1 MIIYRSPFICLTLF
15 FCFICLAYAPQARA
29 QEKPL
34 PPKDT
39 LKSKIDTLKIPKK
52 SEIETT
58 VIYSAEDSV
67 VTDMITKEI
76 FLYGK
81 AKIEYGDI
89 KLTAEFINFD
99 QENNTLFATGK
110 LDSAGRFRGV
120 AEFKQGADTYLADTM
135 RYNFKTQK
143 AIVKGIVTKQDEG
156 IITSEKAKKSA
167 TGEMYALNSH
177 YTTCNKKHPHWYIN
191 ASKIKMV
198 PNKHVV
204 CGPFN
209 LVVADIPTPLGF
221 LFGMFPLNEKRRSGV
236 VIPTYG
242 EDDQRG
248 FFLRNGGYYW
258 AISDYMAADFMGGIY
273 TNGSWELNPTF
284 TYLKRY
290 RYNGSFNLALN
301 RRVGGDEFTP
311 TKANDFSLAWTH
323 SPTPRGRSSFSA
335 NVRLA
340 SNNFNQRNNTFN
352 VQQQLSNTSNSGVN
366 YSTSFNIG
374 KSQANIALSA
384 TQDQNTGTGVVNL
397 QLPNLNFS
405 INRIYL
411 FRQEGGKRV
420 PEWLKNLNIQYTLTG
435 GANYTNNYLQSA
447 QSFGFRVVNA
457 PTLPAGVVQIDNP
470 FQTNTNTNPAVPKF
484 NLENLPAILRQ
495 AQIGMIHNI
504 PLGTTI
510 KLLKHFRLSPS
521 VSYREA
527 WFPYKLDYAWEAG
540 KNGVRVDTTWGFH
553 RTYNYSGSASLTTQV
568 FGIFKFGKN
577 SKIEAIRHSL
587 IPTVGLSL
595 SPNQQGDKFGFFRTL
610 QTDSTGVLRLVSR
623 FQGFSPAPP
632 NALNQSGIVT
642 FDLQNIFEAKIRPKS
657 DTAEVSKMKLLDN
670 LSLNTSYNLFA
681 DSLNLS
687 PITLNARTNIAQ
699 LIDINFTSTFDPYA
713 YEPLWTDEG
722 NNVITQYRSGTFRW
736 NKKGFDWL
744 QMSNANLSFSFN
756 LTPESFKKKT
766 QQKVDKASQRLNN
779 PNANNRSLDD
789 QRAKQELKNIKQNPN
804 EYVDFDIPWTF
815 NFSYNF
821 NYGKQ
826 GFLPSASQQVLS
838 FNGDLSLT
846 KTWKLSVSSGYD
858 LSQKAF
864 TITSLNFHKDLHCWE
879 AVFNINPFGQFQ
891 SYSFDLRVKASMLQD
906 LKVSKRRTWFDRDVF
921 AR

>member
-1 MIIYRSPFICLTLF
+1 MKLYFFI
-15 FCFICLAYAPQARA
+15 FIALWLGTGQARA

-34 PPKDT
+34 PTRDT
-39 LKSKIDTLKIPKK
+39 LKPKVDTLKIPQK
-52 SEIETT
+52 SDIETT
-58 VIYSAEDSV
+58 VTYFAEDSV
-67 VTDMITKEI
+67 VTDVPTKQI

-81 AKIEYGDI
+81 AKIVYGDI
-89 KLTAEFINFD
+89 KLSAEFITFD

-110 LDSAGRFRGV
+110 KDSLGRFRGV
-120 AEFKQGADTYLADTM
+120 AQFEQGSDKYEADTM

-143 AIVKGIVTKQDEG
+143 AVVKGIVTKQDEG
-156 IITSEKAKKSA
+156 FITSERAKKSA

-177 YTTCNKKHPHWYIN
+177 YTTCNLKHPHWYIN

-209 LVVADIPTPLGF
+209 MVIADIPTPLGF
-221 LFGMFPLNEKRRSGV
+221 AFGMFPLNEKRRSGV

-242 EDDQRG
+242 EDGQRG

-273 TNGSWELNPTF
+273 TNGSWELMPTF

-290 RYNGSFNLALN
+290 RFNGSFNLTLN
-301 RRVGGDEFTP
+301 RRVGGDEFKP
-311 TKANDFSLAWTH
+311 TKASDFSIAWTH
-323 SPTPRGRSSFSA
+323 TPTPRGKSSFSA
-335 NVRLA
+335 NVRLT

-352 VQQQLSNTSNSGVN
+352 VQQQLANSSNSGIN
-366 YSTSFNIG
+366 FSTSFNIG
-374 KSQANIALSA
+374 KSQANLALSA
-384 TQDQNTGTGVVNL
+384 TQDQNTGTGVMNL

-411 FRQEGGKRV
+411 FKQDGGKRV
-420 PEWLKNLNIQYTLTG
+420 PEWLKNLNIQYTLTA
-435 GANYTNNYLQSA
+435 GANFTNDYLQRNR
-447 QSFGFRVVNA
+447 SFGFRVTNA
-457 PTLPAGVVQIDNP
+457 NTAPPEVVQIDNP
-470 FQTNTNTNPAVPKF
+470 FQQTSTNSNPAVPKF
-484 NLENLPAILRQ
+484 GLSNLSEILRN
-495 AQIGMIHNI
+495 AQIGGVHNI

-521 VSYREA
+521 LAYREA

-540 KNGVRVDTTWGFH
+540 KNGVRVDTAWGFH
-553 RTYNYSGSASLTTQV
+553 RAYNYSGSASLTTQI

-587 IPTVGLSL
+587 IPNIGISL
-595 SPNQQGDKFGFFRTL
+595 SPNQQGDRFGFFRTL
-610 QTDSTGVLRLVSR
+610 QTDSTGILRPISR
-623 FQGFSPAPP
+623 FQGFAPSAP
-632 NALNQSGIVT
+632 NALNQSGVVT

-657 DTAEVSKMKLLDN
+657 DTAEVKKMKLLDN
-670 LSLNTSYNLFA
+670 LSLNSSYNLFA
-681 DSLNLS
+681 DSLRLA
-687 PITLNARTNIAQ
+687 PISLNARTNIAQ
-699 LIDINFTSTFDPYA
+699 LIDINFTSSFDPYA
-713 YEPLWTDEG
+713 YIPLWTDAE
-722 NNVITQYRSGTFRW
+722 NKVITQYRSGTFRW

-756 LTPESFKKKT
+756 LTPEKFKKQT
-766 QQKVDKASQRLNN
+766 QQKIDNASKNLDKSK
-779 PNANNRSLDD
+779 NRNLDD
-789 QRAKQELKNIKQNPN
+789 QRAKQELQNIKQNPN
-804 EYVDFDIPWTF
+804 EYVDFDIPWTLGV
-815 NFSYNF
+815 SYNF
-821 NYGKQ
+821 NYNKQ
-826 GFLPSASQQVLS
+826 GFLPSSSQQILS

-846 KTWKLSVSSGYD
+846 KTWKFSATSGYD
-858 LSQKAF
+858 ITNKAF
-864 TITSLNFHKDLHCWE
+864 TLTSLNFHKDLHCWE

-921 AR
+921 GR